1 MIKRLFK
8 LIILALIIFVIYGL
22 YTGKYN
28 VFKKFFST
36 GALLK
41 ENKVIY
47 DGNDNISKLSVTL
60 SYTNLIIK
68 DAENFK
74 IETNNKNVK
83 LENKNGVI
91 KINEEKINVS
101 FETKD
106 SNLIIYLP
114 SDKEFS
120 EIEFTTGAGKIEAEN
135 LITKKLNLKQ
145 GAGKID
151 FKRLTVLDE
160 TKVLGGAG
168 SLDIEYGNIYNLNLT
183 MGAGKTNISALFKG
197 SNKITTG
204 VGEFNINLFNSLND
218 YKVKINK
225 GLGNIKVNGEEINSN
240 YENGKG
246 LVSLTIEGGVGN
258 INLTSNENNA

>member
-1 MIKRLFK
+1 MIKRLFR

-120 EIEFTTGAGKIEAEN
+120 KIEFTTGAGKIEAEN
-135 LITKKLNLKQ
+135 LVSKKLNLKC
-145 GAGKID
+145 
-151 FKRLTVLDE
+151 L
-160 TKVLGGAG
+160 
-168 SLDIEYGNIYNLNLT
+168 
-183 MGAGKTNISALFKG
+183 
-197 SNKITTG
+197 
-204 VGEFNINLFNSLND
+204 
-218 YKVKINK
+218 
-225 GLGNIKVNGEEINSN
+225 
-240 YENGKG
+240 
-246 LVSLTIEGGVGN
+246 
-258 INLTSNENNA
+258 

>member
-1 MIKRLFK
+1 MIKRLFR

-47 DGNDNISKLSVTL
+47 DGNDNISKLNVTL
-60 SYTNLIIK
+60 SYT
-68 DAENFK
+68 
-74 IETNNKNVK
+74 
-83 LENKNGVI
+83 
-91 KINEEKINVS
+91 
-101 FETKD
+101 
-106 SNLIIYLP
+106 NLIIYLP

-135 LITKKLNLKQ
+135 LVTKKLNLKQ

>member
-1 MIKRLFK
+1 MIKRLIK
-8 LIILALIIFVIYGL
+8 LIILAIIVFTIYGL

-28 VFKKFFST
+28 IFKKIFST

-47 DGNDNISKLSVTL
+47 DGNENITKLNVTL
-60 SYTNLIIK
+60 SYTNLIIMES
-68 DAENFK
+68 DTFK

-83 LENKNGVI
+83 LENKDGLI

-101 FETKD
+101 FDTKD
-106 SNLIIYLP
+106 SILIIYLP
-114 SDKEFS
+114 MEMEFS
-120 EIEFTTGAGKIEAEN
+120 EVNFTTGAGKIEADN
-135 LITKKLNLKQ
+135 LVTKKLNLKQ

-160 TKVLGGAG
+160 TKVFGGAG

-197 SNKITTG
+197 SNKISAG
-204 VGEFNINLFNSLND
+204 VGEFNINLFNSLSD
-218 YKVKINK
+218 YKIKINK
-225 GLGNIKVNGEEINSN
+225 GLGNIKVNDEEIESN
-240 YENGKG
+240 YENGNG

-258 INLTSNENNA
+258 INLTTSESDA

>member
-1 MIKRLFK
+1 MIKRLFR

-91 KINEEKINVS
+91 KIKEEKINVS
-101 FETKD
+101 IETKD

-114 SDKEFS
+114 RDKEFS

-135 LITKKLNLKQ
+135 LVTKKLNLKQ

>member
-1 MIKRLFK
+1 MPSVMPKI
-8 LIILALIIFVIYGL
+8 
-22 YTGKYN
+22 
-28 VFKKFFST
+28 
-36 GALLK
+36 GAL
-41 ENKVIY
+41 
-47 DGNDNISKLSVTL
+47 
-60 SYTNLIIK
+60 
-68 DAENFK
+68 
-74 IETNNKNVK
+74 
-83 LENKNGVI
+83 
-91 KINEEKINVS
+91 
-101 FETKD
+101 
-106 SNLIIYLP
+106 
-114 SDKEFS
+114 
-120 EIEFTTGAGKIEAEN
+120 GKILGPRGLMPNPKTGTVTMEVGKAVQEV
-135 LITKKLNLKQ
+135 K
-145 GAGKID
+145 AGKID

-225 GLGNIKVNGEEINSN
+225 GIGNIKVNGEEINSN